1 MLSNCNLKHRRKQP
15 EKKKR
20 CYCLSTFQSSIY
32 EMQIMVMILS
42 NRDTEFTPIRL
53 KRGSEIVLD
62 NEGRKDL
69 ELLEKEKSVG
79 K

>member
-1 MLSNCNLKHRRKQP
+1 
-15 EKKKR
+15 
-20 CYCLSTFQSSIY
+20 
-32 EMQIMVMILS
+32 MVMILS

-53 KRGSEIVLD
+53 RRGSEIVLD